1 MPRPSVI
8 PGIKARLEA
17 YLDQREAEYLA
28 LPEGSR
34 QPTLPVTADGK
45 VNVRA
50 LAQAIELKPTQE
62 KYLYER
68 KELCDLIN
76 CIAEGQGVLS
86 IGSRVTQTEADKAIK
101 QRLIQQ
107 AKSAQEASQAAVEAV
122 SAQQALLDRIR
133 SLTAELEASRA
144 ENERLRAQLQAV
156 ENGIWVDVR

>member
-107 AKSAQEASQAAVEAV
+107 AKSAQDASQAAVEAV
-122 SAQQALLDRIR
+122 SAQQELLDRIR
-133 SLTAELEASRA
+133 SLTADLEASRA
-144 ENERLRAQLQAV
+144 ESERLRAQLQAV